1 MATAIA
7 STSLGSVAATGDRF
21 TVEGDAAYTF
31 PIAGHAATVEVEAV
45 GSTFSTSG
53 TLVFGGYAMTQIS
66 LFDAPRSGDLD
77 LFLRY
82 DFVSLQQDGVAGRAQ
97 QQALR
102 AGLNYN
108 LPLTGK
114 LASLHLEYA
123 HNRIEGSAAIVIDTH
138 PGDEFRIELRVSIQ
152 RYVRH

>member
-1 MATAIA
+1 
-7 STSLGSVAATGDRF
+7 
-21 TVEGDAAYTF
+21 
-31 PIAGHAATVEVEAV
+31 
-45 GSTFSTSG
+45 
-53 TLVFGGYAMTQIS
+53 MTRIS